1 MNSNLLTELAARINE
16 AYEAVA
22 SAQKGTFEFAIKTG
36 ELLQEA
42 KNKVKH
48 GEWSKWREL
57 NCPKIPARTAAAYM
71 QLAKHQSRL
80 GPNRQR
86 AADLSIRRALR
97 AIKPGQ
103 KTRQQPKKS
112 KPDLEGL
119 LHDLAADE
127 LLAALEAARWD
138 ADKLTAFAHCI
149 TRAKE
154 VQGGFS
160 KKCTKG
166 EAPEQVQPEPDAV
179 KSILMDIA
187 IYVVERDG
195 RVEPND
201 YNWRLLVLRAKV
213 MLESKA
219 LATGFSPTSSEP
231 ESPSKSPL

>member
-86 AADLSIRRALR
+86 AADLSIRGALR
-97 AIKPGQ
+97 EIKPGQ

-112 KPDLEGL
+112 KPDLERL
-119 LHDLAADE
+119 LHDLDADE

-149 TRAKE
+149 VA
-154 VQGGFS
+154 VQGGSS
-160 KKCTKG
+160 KKCTNGKV
-166 EAPEQVQPEPDAV
+166 PEQVRPEPDELN
-179 KSILMDIA
+179 SILMDIA

-195 RVEPND
+195 KVDPND
-201 YNWRLLVLRAKV
+201 QNWRLLVLRAKA
-213 MLESKA
+213 MLEFKA
-219 LATGFSPTSSEP
+219 SATLLPVGREQ
-231 ESPSKSPL
+231 

>member
-1 MNSNLLTELAARINE
+1 
-16 AYEAVA
+16 
-22 SAQKGTFEFAIKTG
+22 
-36 ELLQEA
+36 
-42 KNKVKH
+42 
-48 GEWSKWREL
+48 
-57 NCPKIPARTAAAYM
+57 M
-71 QLAKHQSRL
+71 QLAKHKSRL

-86 AADLSIRRALR
+86 AADLSIRGALR

-201 YNWRLLVLRAKV
+201 YNWR
-213 MLESKA
+213 
-219 LATGFSPTSSEP
+219 GFRQQAR
-231 ESPSKSPL
+231 SPSRLPRVLFEMRPGTQRRTIFAETHRKSIYQKMLARVRSRCADPDWAPTGMASGGGLWFSVQVDEQLTKLYCRHAVKSQAQGCEYRSSCDGRASW